1 MGESETKLPPGMV
14 IGPDGKPCKACS
26 SGAAFKN
33 WGKTALAGAAAVT
46 TGTSKPPRTQCPPDK
61 DQLGRATWTFLHT
74 AAAYY
79 PAQPTP
85 AQRTQMLALIHALPA
100 LYPCNH
106 CAEDFGASVAQ
117 SPPDVS
123 GRAGLSR
130 WFCERHNEVNEKL
143 GKVAFDC
150 AKTDERWKEGPKD
163 GSCD

>member
-1 MGESETKLPPGMV
+1 MGESSETKLPPGM
-14 IGPDGKPCKACS
+14 
-26 SGAAFKN
+26 N

-46 TGTSKPPRTQCPPDK
+46 KPSRTQCPPDK

-79 PAQPTP
+79 PTQPTP

-117 SPPDVS
+117 SPPD
-123 GRAGLSR
+123 
-130 WFCERHNEVNEKL
+130 RHNE
-143 GKVAFDC
+143 VAFDC